1 MSWLKKVIK
10 GIQTVVRSS
19 TGVPENSWVKCA
31 SCQAVL
37 YRAEFERN
45 LMVCPTCNHH
55 HRVKARK
62 RLEQLLDPET
72 CHEIADEVVS
82 VDKLKFKDQFKYK
95 DRLSQAMKKTGEK
108 EALLVMQAKL
118 HGIPLVCVAF
128 EFDFMGGS
136 MGAAVGER
144 FVRGVLAA
152 IEADVPFLCISAS
165 GGARMQEGLFSLM
178 QMAKTSAALAKLK
191 QKGLPFI
198 SVLTDPTMGG
208 VSASFANLGDIIIA
222 EPKALIGFAGPRVI
236 EQTVRQVLPE
246 GFQRSEFLL
255 EHGAVDM
262 IVDRRVLK
270 DKIAALLTKLMAA
283 NQGRY
288 SLSAVIDGND
298 AAQ

>member
-10 GIQTVVRSS
+10 GIQTVVRST
-19 TGVPENSWVKCA
+19 TGVPENSWTKCE
-31 SCQAVL
+31 SCGAVL

-62 RLEQLLDPET
+62 RLAHILDPET
-72 CHEIADEVVS
+72 SQEIGSQIET
-82 VDKLKFKDQFKYK
+82 VDRLKFKDQFKYK
-95 DRLSQAMKKTGEK
+95 DRLHSATKKTGEK
-108 EALLVMQAKL
+108 EALVVMQGSLA
-118 HGIPLVCVAF
+118 GNAVVCAAF

-144 FVRGVLAA
+144 FVQGVLRA
-152 IEADVPFLCISAS
+152 IEEDIPFICISAS

-178 QMAKTSAALAKLK
+178 QMVKTSTVLGKLK
-191 QKGLPFI
+191 QKKLPFI
-198 SVLTDPTMGG
+198 SILTDPTMGG

-255 EHGAVDM
+255 EKGAIDM
-262 IVDRRVLK
+262 IVDRRELK
-270 DKIAALLTKLMAA
+270 NKLASLLNKLMAS

-288 SLSAVIDGND
+288 SLTAIAND
-298 AAQ
+298 DHS